1 MNKISSQAKLA
12 SPPTVIYLAI
22 LLMITSCSGL
32 PIDQVD
38 LMPAPDVYG
47 DGLLNPLPEINPFS
61 NIPYKGLLYATDR
74 RPAGKGDLERYYAN
88 DRGLFVRLG
97 VARVG
102 LDNHTFNWDF
112 ARNISMLKT
121 RTDKLP
127 LRIDSVEEW
136 GLLGSTVPYWAD
148 IDLMFPD
155 PPPLTQ
161 PPGLLMR

>member
-1 MNKISSQAKLA
+1 
-12 SPPTVIYLAI
+12 
-22 LLMITSCSGL
+22 
-32 PIDQVD
+32 
-38 LMPAPDVYG
+38 MPAPDVYG
-47 DGLLNPLPEINPFS
+47 DGLINPLPEINPFS

-74 RPAGKGDLERYYAN
+74 RPAGEGDHERYYAN

-102 LDNHTFNWDF
+102 LDNHDFNWDF
-112 ARNISMLKT
+112 ARNMSMLKT

-155 PPPLTQ
+155 TPPLTQ
-161 PPGLLMR
+161 PPGSVMR